1 VSDERRLPGEPRQT
15 DAGERMPE
23 GPPSPDQVGREGAMG
38 VPAQG
43 ADAVGAPPAV
53 DDHPRTGDLSGRP
66 EPAGAEG
73 AVRTDLPPNVTHPD
87 AATGWDQ
94 AVDLEQTP
102 ATIPDLAEIQVPEEL
117 RAKIEAHMAK
127 YPDRRSAVLP
137 ALHAAQDVHGWCSPQ
152 AIAQVAAV
160 MRVTP
165 AYLSSIASFYDMLNE
180 EPVGRRHV
188 YVCTGVACIPK
199 RPSRVLEAIA
209 EEAERRG
216 LHDTEIRGFE
226 CLGACDMAPMASIDG
241 RYVGPLDPSD
251 APAIVEAVAA
261 GEPPLPGRGLED
273 ADYRLP
279 WGGRA

>member
-1 VSDERRLPGEPRQT
+1 MSEERRLPGEQRQS

-23 GPPSPDQVGREGAMG
+23 GPPRPDQVGGEGAMG
-38 VPAQG
+38 VPTQG
-43 ADAVGAPPAV
+43 ADAVGAPGSV
-53 DDHPRTGDLSGRP
+53 EDHPSTGDLSGRP

-73 AVRTDLPPNVTHPD
+73 PLRTDLPPHAERPAVP
-87 AATGWDQ
+87 AGWDE
-94 AVDLEQTP
+94 AVDLEATP
-102 ATIPDLAEIQVPEEL
+102 ATIPDLAETPVPEEL
-117 RAKIEAHMAK
+117 RAKIEGHMAR

-137 ALHAAQDVHGWCSPQ
+137 ALHAAQEQHGWCSPL

-188 YVCTGVACIPK
+188 YVCTGVACMPK
-199 RPSRVLEAIA
+199 HPRRVFRAIA
-209 EEAERRG
+209 QEAERRE
-216 LHDTEIRGFE
+216 LKDTEIREFE

-241 RYVGPLDPSD
+241 RYVGPLDESD
-251 APAIVEAVAA
+251 AAAIVEAIAS
-261 GEPPLPGRGLED
+261 GEKPLPGRGLED
-273 ADYRLP
+273 SDFRLP